1 MDREWNFLD
10 AGEHSGQFNMDSDTS
25 LAETLL
31 QGSGFP
37 TLRLYTWKP
46 RAISWGYNQ
55 NSSEIDVGSCKKAG
69 IDIVRRPTGGRAIL
83 HAEELTY
90 AVAMPSDSPSILAS
104 YNSISRALLR
114 GLSVFGVDAT
124 FEQSQPRFREA
135 YKTPSSIPCFSSS
148 ARYEIE
154 WNGKKLIGSA
164 QRRFANESGE
174 VVLQHGSIL
183 CGTAHRQL
191 ADYLQ
196 LENHRVR
203 KDVQSDLEEKTIDLC
218 EISGQPINFIELSG
232 CIKKGF
238 EQSWG
243 VTFTDIDLMAGARK
257 EAYA

>member
-1 MDREWNFLD
+1 MDREWNFID
-10 AGEHSGQFNMDSDTS
+10 AGEHIGQFNMDSDTS

-46 RAISWGYNQ
+46 RAISLGYNQ

-148 ARYEIE
+148 ARYEIQ
-154 WNGKKLIGSA
+154 WQGRKLVGSA
-164 QRRFANESGE
+164 QRRMRNDRNT
-174 VVLQHGSIL
+174 VLLQHGSIL
-183 CGTAHRQL
+183 CGPAHRQL
-191 ADYLQ
+191 ARFLRIPTGTD
-196 LENHRVR
+196 R
-203 KDVQSDLEEKTIDLC
+203 KAIEQNLMARTVDLS
-218 EISGQPINFIELSG
+218 EIVGGVDMTNLAE
-232 CIKKGF
+232 CIKRGF
-238 EQSWG
+238 ELEWG
-243 VTFTDIDLMAGARK
+243 IEFVHSSQQAKGA
-257 EAYA
+257 A